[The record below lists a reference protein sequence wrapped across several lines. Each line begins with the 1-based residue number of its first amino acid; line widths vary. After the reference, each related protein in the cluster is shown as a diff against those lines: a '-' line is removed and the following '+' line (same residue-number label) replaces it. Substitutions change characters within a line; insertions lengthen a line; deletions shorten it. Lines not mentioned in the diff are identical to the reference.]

1 MVRKERYSV
10 QIVSQLSNC
19 TRSCSYVMRNKK
31 NIFIAKL
38 HWEMIF
44 IIIRVK
50 IIKDIS
56 KKRWI
61 GIHQM
66 RISLH
71 LLTMKTHN
79 FSHFWYIF
87 ARLLHFYYSP
97 LYMPCVPTHMSP
109 QLHQWAYFWLLWF
122 HYRRKLIKVLYL
134 NGHFHPA
141 CPTPPPAIY
150 MEFQV
155 FATGCFITHGLYGAP
170 RALLWINRPVK
181 YSGLSYKRF

>member
-1 MVRKERYSV
+1 
-10 QIVSQLSNC
+10 
-19 TRSCSYVMRNKK
+19 MRNKK
-31 NIFIAKL
+31 KNIYIAKL
-38 HWEMIF
+38 LWKMIF

-56 KKRWI
+56 KKCWI

-97 LYMPCVPTHMSP
+97 LYTPCVPTHMSP
-109 QLHQWAYFWLLWF
+109 QLHRWAYFWLLWF

-134 NGHFHPA
+134 NGYFHPA
-141 CPTPPPAIY
+141 FPTIPQPFIWNSQFLLLDGLFLVVS
-150 MEFQV
+150 MGCTIC
-155 FATGCFITHGLYGAP
+155 FAE
-170 RALLWINRPVK
+170 N
-181 YSGLSYKRF
+181 